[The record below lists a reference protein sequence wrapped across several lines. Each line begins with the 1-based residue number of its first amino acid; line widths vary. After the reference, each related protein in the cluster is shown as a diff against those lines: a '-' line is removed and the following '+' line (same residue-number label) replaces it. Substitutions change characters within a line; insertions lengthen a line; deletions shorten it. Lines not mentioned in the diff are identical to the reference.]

1 MGRRRIGSFWL
12 ALEVPMSRLILMCLV
27 AAFALMRQLPAV
39 GQKEAPLDR
48 PKGRTSAFEV
58 VPNNLDAR
66 ISHNVPEFER
76 EFPQRGAT
84 VAVAIF
90 DEGRIL
96 ATHQEFQKNS
106 VSRIVAKTAKP
117 TARHSTHC
125 AGTVGAV
132 GVKPIA
138 IGMATMVK
146 IFSYD
151 WDNDAQKLQ
160 NDADNFQVS
169 SHSYGPLSGW
179 VRGFPKAGIWNWWG
193 GLNANEDSRY
203 GKYTDDCSPFDEV
216 LFQKPN
222 VTTFFAAGNDR
233 GNAPLSQPTT
243 HFVVET
249 NSFSSKVRPRIG
261 GTTGLD
267 SISGTGLAKNVI
279 CIGAVNDIPQ
289 GAGTNAIQ
297 ITSFSGVGPA
307 DDGRIKPDLVANG
320 FQLVSTSNASNSA
333 YVEMSGTSMATP
345 TAAGIGALLCELY
358 KDTNSRAATS
368 AEIKATLIHS
378 ARDGGVA
385 GPDPQYGWGSIDALA
400 AGKLIQGTQG
410 QLVDDPS
417 KNSVGANETKTFT
430 MTVNGE
436 PIRVTVVWT
445 DPAAAPNSGG
455 IDDATPALQNDLDVR
470 VISPSGAVFQPYSL
484 DLANIWNATTNL
496 PNPARKD
503 RPNRVDNV
511 EVVDAPSAA
520 GEWKIEVKGFK
531 LKVGEKQSF
540 ALAVTGLKPV
550 Q

>member
-1 MGRRRIGSFWL
+1 M
-12 ALEVPMSRLILMCLV
+12 
-27 AAFALMRQLPAV
+27 
-39 GQKEAPLDR
+39 
-48 PKGRTSAFEV
+48 
-58 VPNNLDAR
+58 
-66 ISHNVPEFER
+66 
-76 EFPQRGAT
+76 
-84 VAVAIF
+84 
-90 DEGRIL
+90 
-96 ATHQEFQKNS
+96 
-106 VSRIVAKTAKP
+106 
-117 TARHSTHC
+117 
-125 AGTVGAV
+125 
-132 GVKPIA
+132 
-138 IGMATMVK
+138 
-146 IFSYD
+146 
-151 WDNDAQKLQ
+151 
-160 NDADNFQVS
+160 
-169 SHSYGPLSGW
+169 
-179 VRGFPKAGIWNWWG
+179 
-193 GLNANEDSRY
+193 
-203 GKYTDDCSPFDEV
+203 

-511 EVVDAPSAA
+511 EVIDAPSAA